1 MIKCNGATLER
12 QSRSDIKTDV
22 RNRKKGELSKFNEYI
37 LKNIL
42 VLNRNRKFNY
52 CNNSVATSYLNP

>member
-1 MIKCNGATLER
+1 MIKYNGATLER
-12 QSRSDIKTDV
+12 QSQSDIKTDV

-52 CNNSVATSYLNP
+52 CNNSVTTSYLNP